1 MINIKFKKWYICFFE
16 LEPSINTIIK
26 HIINTK
32 YKYYKLQIENTWEC
46 LQCWKGGCDDFEWED
61 GMVLKIICGP

>member
-1 MINIKFKKWYICFFE
+1 MFFE

-32 YKYYKLQIENTWEC
+32 YKYYKLQIEN
-46 LQCWKGGCDDFEWED
+46 K
-61 GMVLKIICGP
+61 